1 MDNRTIFRAG
11 IHMCG
16 YCIETAV
23 FADILAGER
32 LDTHE
37 LLWRP
42 IHLQEA
48 SDWRGELQSWD
59 LDEHG
64 AGAFVA
70 LCRIWSERV
79 AGSARTPLKE
89 VLATSALDA
98 LESGLGTLA
107 YPPEWQWVLTI
118 DGCPP
123 GELPIELARANLGS
137 YIHGWLQ
144 QANPDAGWDHET
156 LYERFLGVSVALD
169 IVASDAPGDEL
180 LMVLATRA
188 PRLTPFFDGL
198 DLWLQRRAL
207 HACVAHSGVRFM
219 DEHWEE
225 LRVEAILSIVIG
237 NHLNNRQLT
246 VLRAALQ
253 DRSHRRGDLGLP
265 ELLQAIESR
274 LKRTNSVP

>member
-1 MDNRTIFRAG
+1 
-11 IHMCG
+11 MCG

-32 LDTHE
+32 FDTHD
-37 LLWRP
+37 LVCRP

-48 SDWRGELQSWD
+48 SDWRSELQSWD

-70 LCRIWSERV
+70 LCRIWSECV
-79 AGSARTPLKE
+79 AGSMCKPLNE
-89 VLATSALDA
+89 VLAPSALEA
-98 LESGLGTLA
+98 LKGWLGTLA
-107 YPPEWQWVLTI
+107 YPPAGQWMLTI
-118 DGCPP
+118 DGRPP
-123 GELPIELARANLGS
+123 GELPIELARASLGS

-144 QANPDAGWDHET
+144 QANPDAGWDHEK
-156 LYERFLGVSVALD
+156 LYERFLGVSIALD
-169 IVASDAPGDEL
+169 ILATAAPGDEL
-180 LMVLATRA
+180 LKVLATRA
-188 PRLTPFFDGL
+188 PRLAPFLDGL

-207 HACVAHSGVRFM
+207 HACVAHWGVRFI

-237 NHLNNRQLT
+237 NLLNNRQLT

-253 DRSHRRGDLGLP
+253 AVHVK
-265 ELLQAIESR
+265 LLVV
-274 LKRTNSVP
+274 SVTQLNAVY